1 MVTREYLHYMRCMTY
16 KKDKRD
22 RLETRKAVLLDV
34 LKDAVCLPDKECEA
48 DGLERIGMGLENF
61 LHEVIVYMRQEG
73 VFKYFL
79 PEIPDIGEI
88 SQQVEAVEQKRA
100 KLRIHKVGSIYRE
113 GGYTRINDG
122 FSANEFVRTEGI
134 RVPYIRMTGKWLERY
149 GFTAGRRY
157 AVYPG
162 DRQLILRE
170 SGLCVRSSSARRGG
184 R

>member
-1 MVTREYLHYMRCMTY
+1 MTC
-16 KKDKRD
+16 KKNKRA
-22 RLETRKAVLLDV
+22 RLKSRRAVLLDV
-34 LKDAVCLPDKECEA
+34 LNSAVCLPDKECEA

-100 KLRIHKVGSIYRE
+100 RLRIRKVGSIYRE
-113 GGYTRINDG
+113 GGYARNNDG
-122 FSANEFVRTEGI
+122 FSDNEFIRTEGS
-134 RVPYIRMTGKWLERY
+134 RVPYIRMTGKWLEQY
-149 GFTAGRRY
+149 GFTAGKRY

-170 SGLCVRSSSARRGG
+170 SGLCVKSGSSQ
-184 R
+184 